1 MTKYSIVVPI
11 LNEDE
16 VLTEFH
22 RRLTAIMDGL
32 KEPYEIVFVNDG
44 STDDSLSIME
54 KLHSQDRKIKIIDLS
69 RNFGHQLAL
78 TAGIDYALGE
88 AVIIMDA
95 DLQDPPEV
103 IPKLI
108 EKWKEGYQV
117 VYGIRK
123 RRDAE
128 KFFKKIGSSLF
139 YRLLYAMTDVTI
151 PRDAGDFRLL
161 DRKIVQSMNRMRE
174 RDRYIRGLTSWIGFN
189 QTGIVYH
196 RRGRFAGHTK
206 YPFSKL
212 VKLAFDGIVSF
223 TTFPLRIAAYFGFL
237 VAAICFVYTVYV
249 VVFEISTHTAPKGW
263 SSLMMAIIFVGG
275 VQLICLGA
283 IGEYLSRIGEEVRK
297 RPLYIVRRIIDAD
310 KEDKKK
316 ESSGNNVGPAV

>member
-1 MTKYSIVVPI
+1 MTKYSIVVPV

-22 RRLTAIMDGL
+22 RRLTATMDGL

-54 KLHSQDRKIKIIDLS
+54 KLHSQDRRIKIIDLS
-69 RNFGHQLAL
+69 RNFGHQLAI
-78 TAGIDYALGE
+78 TAGMNYALGE

-139 YRLLYAMTDVTI
+139 YRFLHAMTDVTI

-161 DRKIVQSMNRMRE
+161 DRKIVQTIRKMRE
-174 RDRYIRGLTSWIGFN
+174 RDRYIRGLTSWVGFN
-189 QTGIVYH
+189 QIGIVYH
-196 RRGRFAGHTK
+196 RRERFAGYTK
-206 YPFSKL
+206 YPLPKL
-212 VKLAFDGIVSF
+212 MKLAFDGIVSF
-223 TTFPLRIAAYFGFL
+223 TTFPLRIAAYFGFA
-237 VAAICFVYTVYV
+237 VAAICFGYTIYV
-249 VVFEISTHTAPKGW
+249 VVLEIVKHVTPKGW
-263 SSLMMAIIFVGG
+263 SSLIMAVLFLGG

-297 RPLYIVRRIIDAD
+297 RPLFIVRRIIDAD
-310 KEDKKK
+310 KEEKKQ
-316 ESSGNNVGPAV
+316 EPSGDNIGPAV